1 MFMQKYAFLL
11 ESPNV
16 FKEICISSRGFNTK
30 SSNFH
35 KNLIV
40 NHWIFRKLSYLCPRI
55 EAFFGYC
62 KIQKQAEVRSFS
74 YCYLYYVGKRPTS

>member
-35 KNLIV
+35 KNLILLQQLFCAEFLQPFCAFAAIDV
-40 NHWIFRKLSYLCPRI
+40 QNKRAMPQIIFFILTY
-55 EAFFGYC
+55 YC
-62 KIQKQAEVRSFS
+62 SVS
-74 YCYLYYVGKRPTS
+74 